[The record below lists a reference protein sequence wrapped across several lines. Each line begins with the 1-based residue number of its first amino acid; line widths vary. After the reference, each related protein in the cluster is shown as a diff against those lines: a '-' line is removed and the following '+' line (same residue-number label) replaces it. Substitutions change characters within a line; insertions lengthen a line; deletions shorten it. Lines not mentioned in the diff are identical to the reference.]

1 MQHAWWNRYSFRAV
15 ELATVTDERDNV
27 FDRMKR
33 LGERLTILG
42 PKPRNLPYEEIVAR
56 VADFILSQ
64 DKLRIAY
71 AYGSEVGE
79 NLEDED
85 DARFDPI
92 TLYAAHPDSFDAI
105 AMYVDAEMQEAMPEL
120 LERKESSLFAYN
132 TLVFG
137 AALRL
142 AKSETISPA
151 LMGFLVEHLI
161 KPNPPHKPKGRGRPK
176 DTNDDLTFKRQA
188 IEFAVA
194 HGLTPTRNDA
204 STDQTSACD
213 AVADAG
219 RKLYQ
224 EHGNPKFI
232 AGYTFDALKKVWQKA
247 V

>member
-1 MQHAWWNRYSFRAV
+1 M
-15 ELATVTDERDNV
+15 TPVTDKRDNV
-27 FDRMKR
+27 LERMKL
-33 LGERLTILG
+33 LGERLTLLG
-42 PKPRNLPYEEIVAR
+42 PKPQSLPYAEIVAR

-64 DKLRIAY
+64 DKLRIGY
-71 AYGSEVGE
+71 AFSNEVGE
-79 NLEDED
+79 DLEDDD

-92 TLYAAHPDSFDAI
+92 ALYDAYPESFDAI
-105 AMYVDAEMQEAMPEL
+105 AMYVDAEMKDSEHAL
-120 LERKESSLFAYN
+120 FERKDTSLFAYN

-142 AKSETISPA
+142 ARSETVSTP
-151 LMGFLVEHLI
+151 LMAFLVDHLI
-161 KPNPPHKPKGRGRPK
+161 KPSPPHKPKGRGRPK
-176 DTNDDLTFKRQA
+176 DSNDDLIFKRQA

-224 EHGNPKFI
+224 SHHDAKFL
-232 AGYTFDALKKVWQKA
+232 AGYTFEALKKVWQKN

>member
-1 MQHAWWNRYSFRAV
+1 MSGDLPIHALEN
-15 ELATVTDERDNV
+15 LTVTDKPDNLL
-27 FDRMKR
+27 DRMKL

-42 PKPRNLPYEEIVAR
+42 PKPQNLPYEEIVAR
-56 VADFILSQ
+56 IAVFMLSQ
-64 DKLRIAY
+64 EKLRTDY
-71 AYGSEVGE
+71 AFSNEVGE
-79 NLEDED
+79 DLEDDD

-92 TLYAAHPDSFDAI
+92 ALYAAHPESFDAI
-105 AMYVDAEMQEAMPEL
+105 AMFVDAEMSEHEEEL
-120 LERKESSLFAYN
+120 LSCKDASLFAYN
-132 TLVFG
+132 TRVFG

-142 AKSETISPA
+142 ARSEKISPI

-161 KPNPPHKPKGRGRPK
+161 KPNPPQKLKGRGRPK
-176 DTNDDLTFKRQA
+176 DTTDDLTFKRQA

-204 STDQTSACD
+204 STDMTSACD

-224 EHGNPKFI
+224 QHGNPKFI
-232 AGYTFDALKKVWQKA
+232 SGYTFEALKKVWQKN

>member
-1 MQHAWWNRYSFRAV
+1 M
-15 ELATVTDERDNV
+15 
-27 FDRMKR
+27 
-33 LGERLTILG
+33 
-42 PKPRNLPYEEIVAR
+42 
-56 VADFILSQ
+56 LSQ
-64 DKLRIAY
+64 EKLRTDY
-71 AYGSEVGE
+71 AFSNEVGE
-79 NLEDED
+79 DLEDDD

-92 TLYAAHPDSFDAI
+92 ALYAAHPESFDAI
-105 AMYVDAEMQEAMPEL
+105 AMFVDAEMSEHEEEL
-120 LERKESSLFAYN
+120 LSCKDASLFAYN

-142 AKSETISPA
+142 ARSEKISPI

-161 KPNPPHKPKGRGRPK
+161 KPNPPQKLKGRGRPK
-176 DTNDDLTFKRQA
+176 DTTDDLTFKRQA

-204 STDQTSACD
+204 STDMTSACD

-224 EHGNPKFI
+224 QHGNPKFI
-232 AGYTFDALKKVWQKA
+232 SGYTFEALKKVWQKN